1 MASDCRTGNSHF
13 LGSDHWMGYPFYA
26 SEKKAVKTM
35 TVNGRRNLQLIV
47 RSKLWLGLKENEKFK
62 LELASIKRE
71 IVGMEGKHQIP
82 KTTCFFQ
89 TGLYRVFH
97 DFRA

>member
-1 MASDCRTGNSHF
+1 M
-13 LGSDHWMGYPFYA
+13 
-26 SEKKAVKTM
+26 
-35 TVNGRRNLQLIV
+35 